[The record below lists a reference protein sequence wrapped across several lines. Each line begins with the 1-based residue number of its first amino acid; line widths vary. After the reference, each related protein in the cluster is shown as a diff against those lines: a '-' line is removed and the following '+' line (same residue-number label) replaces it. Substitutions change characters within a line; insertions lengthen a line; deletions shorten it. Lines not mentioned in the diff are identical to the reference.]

1 MSSAK
6 PRPLIVIDA
15 KRTSRPIIP
24 ADFWSYRGLL
34 WQMTLSAFRA
44 KYLQFKASFLLYYAR
59 PLAISLIF
67 IFLRAGAGVEL
78 GHGSPYALF
87 VLSGVCFWFIFA
99 DTTLAA
105 SNALARDASLI
116 QKIYFPILILPLAQ
130 SMARLVDVGLALIA
144 IVALQIV
151 LGVGVDLEL
160 LMLVP
165 VVLQLMLLALGLGC
179 GVAAISLALPDIR
192 EGVNIALMLGLFI
205 SPVFY
210 APERMSSAA
219 QVVLNFNPMVG
230 TLQAI
235 RGALFATDAFPWLAW
250 TYSCGFTLVAL
261 LVGLTLLGRA
271 SRNVAEFL

>member
-1 MSSAK
+1 MSAK
-6 PRPLIVIDA
+6 PKPLIVIDA
-15 KRTSRPIIP
+15 ARASRPIIP
-24 ADFWSYRGLL
+24 ADFWAYRGLL

-78 GHGSPYALF
+78 GHGSPYPLF

-116 QKIYFPILILPLAQ
+116 QKVYFPILILPLAQ
-130 SMARLVDVGLALIA
+130 SLARLADVGLALLA
-144 IVALQIV
+144 VVALQIW
-151 LGVGVDLEL
+151 LGEGADAEI
-160 LMLVP
+160 LMLAP
-165 VVLQLMLLALGLGC
+165 VIVQLMLLALGLGC
-179 GVAAISLALPDIR
+179 GIAAVSLALPDIR
-192 EGVNIALMLGLFI
+192 EGISIALMLGLFA

-210 APERMSSAA
+210 APERMSPAA
-219 QVVLNFNPMVG
+219 QAVLNFNPMVG
-230 TLQAI
+230 TLEGL
-235 RGALFATDAFPWLAW
+235 RGALFASDPFPWSAW
-250 TYSCGFTLVAL
+250 AYSCGFTVAAL